1 MENVG
6 NPNKI
11 VVDWT
16 KIRKVNNNVN
26 SIVTLATPKYSVQD
40 DGIYVPHESGT
51 SRLILPKEIFIEAYN
66 KYIKG
71 EE

>member
-1 MENVG
+1 MENIG
-6 NPNKI
+6 DPSKT

-16 KIRKVNNNVN
+16 KIVKRNNDTYNV
-26 SIVTLATPKYSVQD
+26 IQATPRYSVQD

>member
-1 MENVG
+1 MENIG
-6 NPNKI
+6 DPNKI

-16 KIRKVNNNVN
+16 KIEKRNNDTYHV
-26 SIVTLATPKYSVQD
+26 IPATPKYSVQD

>member
-1 MENVG
+1 MENIG
-6 NPNKI
+6 DPNKT

-16 KIRKVNNNVN
+16 KVVKANNISV
-26 SIVTLATPKYSVQD
+26 VPATPKYIVED
-40 DGIYVPHESGT
+40 DGIYTPHESG
-51 SRLILPKEIFIEAYN
+51 SLRLLLPKETFIEAYN